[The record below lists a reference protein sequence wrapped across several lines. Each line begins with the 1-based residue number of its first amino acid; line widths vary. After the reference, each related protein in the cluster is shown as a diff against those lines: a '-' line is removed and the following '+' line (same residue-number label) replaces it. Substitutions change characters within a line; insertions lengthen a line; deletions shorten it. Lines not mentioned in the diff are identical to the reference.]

1 MYARNVDRWHFLCSL
16 VATCKV
22 ALQHSLPTCPSG
34 QLLVSRSWTIQG
46 STLFGLV
53 AGLSQNE
60 QLRRSY
66 DQDPSVDDT
75 RIMLQTAPGQC
86 WSLDLD
92 DEVKQRERRRRLR
105 WGAAMVVTGSERRST
120 FAPVAST
127 QEARSL
133 SVWPAWCMPDPD
145 ANRDATNAKS
155 EERLKFWQVL
165 SVPSE
170 LSSCWKVQSSKMI
183 QETI

>member
-1 MYARNVDRWHFLCSL
+1 MSTYMYARNVDRWHFCAVYWQPVKWLGSIL
-16 VATCKV
+16 YLLAPVA
-22 ALQHSLPTCPSG
+22 SR
-34 QLLVSRSWTIQG
+34 LVSRSWTIQG

-60 QLRRSY
+60 QLWRSY

-133 SVWPAWCMPDPD
+133 SVWPWPD
-145 ANRDATNAKS
+145 ACHTLTPIVTQPTPKV
-155 EERLKFWQVL
+155 KKG
-165 SVPSE
+165 
-170 LSSCWKVQSSKMI
+170 SSFDKC
-183 QETI
+183 

>member
-1 MYARNVDRWHFLCSL
+1 MFYTHIEGCLHNTYMYARNVDRWHFLCSL
-16 VATCKV
+16 LATCKV
-22 ALQHSLPTCPSG
+22 AWQHSLPTCPSG

-60 QLRRSY
+60 QLWRSY

-75 RIMLQTAPGQC
+75 RIMFQTAPGQ
-86 WSLDLD
+86 WRLLDLD

-133 SVWPAWCMPDPD
+133 SVWPWPD
-145 ANRDATNAKS
+145 ACHTLTPIVTQPTPKV
-155 EERLKFWQVL
+155 KKG
-165 SVPSE
+165 
-170 LSSCWKVQSSKMI
+170 SSFDKC
-183 QETI
+183 

>member
-1 MYARNVDRWHFLCSL
+1 MAR
-16 VATCKV
+16 
-22 ALQHSLPTCPSG
+22 
-34 QLLVSRSWTIQG
+34 LVSRSWTIQG
-46 STLFGLV
+46 STLFGLL
-53 AGLSQNE
+53 ADLSQNE
-60 QLRRSY
+60 QLWKSY
-66 DQDPSVDDT
+66 DQDLSVDDT

-155 EERLKFWQVL
+155 EERLKFWLEVL

-170 LSSCWKVQSSKMI
+170 LPSCWKVQSSKMI